1 MEGVS
6 AKEAFGKVC
15 CLSDVS
21 VCLPEQ
27 VYMHYMSVVAHRG
40 KKKKKVLNPLELELQ
55 TVMSCTLWVL
65 GTEP

>member
-1 MEGVS
+1 MEGGS

-27 VYMHYMSVVAHRG
+27 VYMHHMSVVAHRG
-40 KKKKKVLNPLELELQ
+40 KEKKKGVESSGTGITNSHELHI
-55 TVMSCTLWVL
+55 V
-65 GTEP
+65 GAGN